1 MNSLSNQPIK
11 SIRNIFVS
19 LILCFCVLAAKPLK
33 AQETGPLLMKQQLG
47 YTLAGGVAGVGI
59 GALVWFMDPLNPNI
73 QPIDQAK
80 DGFIYG
86 TAFGALFGF
95 YLLNNSIKFPAQNV
109 PVQNF
114 DDLLGMENRR
124 SSRKKPGKGSFG
136 WRLTVFEFRF

>member
-1 MNSLSNQPIK
+1 MKSLSNHPIK

-19 LILCFCVLAAKPLK
+19 LILCFCVLAVKPLK

-80 DGFIYG
+80 DGLYTELHLEPFLDFTY
-86 TAFGALFGF
+86 
-95 YLLNNSIKFPAQNV
+95 
-109 PVQNF
+109 
-114 DDLLGMENRR
+114 
-124 SSRKKPGKGSFG
+124 
-136 WRLTVFEFRF
+136 

>member
-19 LILCFCVLAAKPLK
+19 LIVCFCVLVVYPLK

-59 GALVWFMDPLNPNI
+59 GALLWFMDPLNPNVK
-73 QPIDQAK
+73 PIDQAK
-80 DGFIYG
+80 DGFVYG
-86 TAFGALFGF
+86 SAFGALFGF
-95 YLLNNSIKFPAQNV
+95 YLLNNSVKFPARTA

-114 DDLLGMENRR
+114 DDLLGVEKRESYRNRPD
-124 SSRKKPGKGSFG
+124 KAVFG
-136 WRLTVFEFRF
+136 LRLPIYEFRF